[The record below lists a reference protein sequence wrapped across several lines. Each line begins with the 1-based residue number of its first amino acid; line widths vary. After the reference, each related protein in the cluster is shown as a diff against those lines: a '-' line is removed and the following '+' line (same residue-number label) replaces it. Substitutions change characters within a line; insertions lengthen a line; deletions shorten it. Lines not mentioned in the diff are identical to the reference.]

1 MDCRVRRAGLLEAW
15 RVHRIAGVFLLIS
28 VTLGLGGA
36 LAATDQGGS
45 GSAALATVGSHQ
57 ITQQEVDEA
66 VLNGVSPTQLYDL
79 RKRALD
85 RLVDD
90 YVVDE
95 AAKKAGLS
103 PDQYLAKQVGDVKVT
118 DADARKFYDAH
129 KKELDSQTKGQTF
142 DQIKGRLI
150 AALEHKEETEKR
162 AAVIAKLRDDAH
174 VDILMKPARSKVNIG
189 NSPWSGG
196 KDAAVTVVEF
206 SDFQCPYCRAAEGS
220 VKQITGKY
228 GDRIKFVYMNFPL
241 SFHEHA
247 MDAARAA
254 SCAAEQDKFWP
265 YHDALFADQS
275 KLTAADLKVTAKKL
289 NLDTKK
295 FDECFDKGKPDAA
308 IKADMAQG
316 QSLGVTGTPTFF
328 INGREIV
335 GAQSAD
341 KLSEVIDD
349 EMKTPTKAATKAD

>member
-1 MDCRVRRAGLLEAW
+1 MR
-15 RVHRIAGVFLLIS
+15 
-28 VTLGLGGA
+28 LGGWAPAVGGIGLA
-36 LAATDQGGS
+36 LLLVLGGRPS
-45 GSAALATVGSHQ
+45 QAVADAGQTAPLATIGDHQ
-57 ITQQEVDEA
+57 LSRQQVDDA

-85 RLVDD
+85 KLIDD
-90 YVVDE
+90 YVVDQ

-103 PDQYLAKQVGDVKVT
+103 TDQYFQREAGQSKVT
-118 DADARKFYDAH
+118 DADARKFYTDH
-129 KKELDSQTKGQTF
+129 KADIDSQVKGQTF

-150 AALEHKEETEKR
+150 VALESKQKGEKR
-162 AAVIAKLRDDAH
+162 ATLIAKLRQDAQ
-174 VDILMKPARSKVNIG
+174 VKILMQPERSKIV
-189 NSPWSGG
+189 STDHPWSGG

-206 SDFQCPYCRAAEGS
+206 SDFQCPFCRAAENS
-220 VKQITGKY
+220 VKQIKAKY
-228 GDRIKFVYMNFPL
+228 GDKIKIVYMDFPL
-241 SFHEHA
+241 SFHQHA

-254 SCAAEQDKFWP
+254 SCAGGQEKFWL

-275 KLTAADLKVTAKKL
+275 KLAAADLKAAALKL
-289 NLDTKK
+289 GLDGKK
-295 FDECFDKGKPDAA
+295 FDDCFDKQSPDAA
-308 IKADMAQG
+308 IKADLAQG

-349 EMKTPTKAATKAD
+349 ELMGANRKTAKAD